1 MHDLR
6 VNTQAHAP
14 GMRYFPD
21 TIFYFT
27 LMEIIDPQNLGIRVL
42 FQARILHVHGL

>member
-6 VNTQAHAP
+6 VNTQTHAP

-21 TIFYFT
+21 TTFYFIM
-27 LMEIIDPQNLGIRVL
+27 LEIIDPQNLCIRVL
-42 FQARILHVHGL
+42 FQARILHAHGL